1 MSSRAAADAVVAR
14 AAGDV
19 VANKPER
26 DEVVDTGE
34 GISSSVAGQ
43 QDPTLTLVAH
53 DAGVAEPGSGE
64 RDDAVLDEVDR
75 DVGFELAGLESNS
88 TKSQTVPPGPTI
100 TISTSEDVDLC
111 DAGGAF
117 DADREITSVREID
130 VAADDIKTFRSD
142 LASGDPAD
150 QSDTLKDE
158 ARTDEALPS
167 NAPSKDA
174 AVPVEDSVLS
184 QVGHDVGFA
193 LQGTE
198 PGSNGAPDEVVLEE
212 VSRDVGFTLADQEA
226 TSPTSETVVSTPAIT
241 ISTSEDVDECDAE
254 AVFGVEDVAPAIAAA
269 ADEDIKEGD
278 AKRASV
284 EQQQNFTDSGDVPAV
299 EGDNDTK
306 DPHDENHDAVKL
318 QDEVDEGSFREH
330 AMAGGP
336 SAEAKTEG
344 EAMQSLGS
352 SATSADTIE
361 VRDDIG
367 KDNESDLSGVPAVET
382 VVDVAVSKP
391 EGKIETSAVLEPA
404 LIDVPVPEA
413 ETEGEGL
420 RSVKTLAKNV
430 NIDGTKIEDK
440 AEQDVGLAAR
450 EAPANE
456 DIVNQMSDVH
466 AEIAEGDT
474 MLNPVETSMRRVT
487 LPDVLAVEADIK
499 KGVDLKHV
507 EPGPRIAMTDVLAL
521 EAEIKKG
528 VELNHVEPAPRLS
541 VIDVLTL
548 NAEIEKGVDLAH
560 VDQQSRVELTDVLA
574 LQADIKK
581 GVELKPV
588 ADVDT
593 VLSADS
599 KDDVILQDAG
609 NVLSA
614 IELDINVET
623 TVVETLE
630 NAVKD
635 DVAHGAQEVAETI
648 VITEADVQVTA
659 IIESSLGNM
668 DANDGKEDVDVNP
681 TIEVV
686 DVTALTEAAL
696 NDLDNIVGSVLI
708 PQLDANAILEVAEE
722 PVPGESDVR
731 PFESEVV
738 QEASLGDHRGSPLEV
753 IEPRANEDERSPE
766 REAVA
771 HRGPFWWL
779 SSCTLL

>member
-1 MSSRAAADAVVAR
+1 MSSGASAAAADAVVAR
-14 AAGDV
+14 AAG
-19 VANKPER
+19 KPER
-26 DEVVDTGE
+26 DEVVDTGV

-43 QDPTLTLVAH
+43 QDPTLTQVAH

-75 DVGFELAGLESNS
+75 DVGFELAGLKPNS
-88 TKSQTVPPGPTI
+88 TKSQTVSPAPAI
-100 TISTSEDVDLC
+100 TISTSEEVDLC

-130 VAADDIKTFRSD
+130 VAADDIKTVRSD

-198 PGSNGAPDEVVLEE
+198 PGSTGARDEVVLEE
-212 VSRDVGFTLADQEA
+212 AGRDVGFTLADQEA
-226 TSPTSETVVSTPAIT
+226 TSPTSETVVSRPA

-284 EQQQNFTDSGDVPAV
+284 EQQQNLTDSGDVPAV

-352 SATSADTIE
+352 SATSPDTIE

-420 RSVKTLAKNV
+420 RSVKTLAENV

-440 AEQDVGLAAR
+440 VEQDVG
-450 EAPANE
+450 EAPAND
-456 DIVNQMSDVH
+456 DIVKQMSDVH

-599 KDDVILQDAG
+599 KDDVIVQDAG

-668 DANDGKEDVDVNP
+668 DVDN
-681 TIEVV
+681 
-686 DVTALTEAAL
+686 EAAL

-708 PQLDANAILEVAEE
+708 PQLDANAILEVVEE
-722 PVPGESDVR
+722 PVPGEIDVR
-731 PFESEVV
+731 PFESDVA
-738 QEASLGDHRGSPLEV
+738 QEASLGDHRGSPLEG
-753 IEPRANEDERSPE
+753 IEPRANEDQRSPE